1 MSTQESRLKRPA
13 RRAARTREQQSD
25 VVVEMTEP
33 AHLFLKGLRE
43 RGVVDE
49 RMEEDIIN
57 RLMVLNQP
65 EISVVQLK
73 KVAAIVIFEQQFE
86 LKDEDYGIYD
96 EEWRLL
102 FN

>member
-13 RRAARTREQQSD
+13 RRAARTRDQQAG
-25 VVVEMTEP
+25 VVVEMTES

-65 EISVVQLK
+65 EISLVMLK